1 LTVSIIWRT
10 PLTSRRTAGAT
21 CAAWLRRGSVTT
33 RTPGACN
40 SACPLYVL
48 VTLRADFYDRPLL
61 YKGSYELLR
70 HRIALVGPAEVQ
82 RAIVGPAERVGLRL
96 EAGLVPTI
104 LADMAE
110 QPGALPLLEYAL
122 TELFERRAAS

>member
-1 LTVSIIWRT
+1 
-10 PLTSRRTAGAT
+10 
-21 CAAWLRRGSVTT
+21 LRRGSITT

-40 SACPLYVL
+40 SACPLHVL
-48 VTLRADFYDRPLL
+48 VTLCADFYDRPLL
-61 YKGSYELLR
+61 YKGCYELLR
-70 HRIALVGPAEVQ
+70 HRIALVGPLTAAEVQ
-82 RAIVGPAERVGLRL
+82 RAVVGPAERVGLRL
-96 EAGLVPTI
+96 EAGLVLTI